1 MITADEFLRPCL
13 DRRFNFFTGTP
24 CSYLKPII
32 NYVIDHEEYRFVDAV
47 NEGDAIAMASG
58 FTIGGGRAVV
68 MFQNSGL
75 GNAVNPLTSLAY
87 PFRIPLLVIVT
98 LRGEAGGE
106 KDEPQHELMG
116 QITTR
121 LLDTMQ
127 IKWSYFPDETGK
139 VEKVLNEVEKHFATE
154 SRPYAVVMRKKDV
167 DRYELVKKSQPGKF
181 EFRVNHRDQFTLPC
195 ESRYSRKEALREIQT
210 AVGLESIV
218 IASTGY
224 NGRELHDLEDRE
236 NQFYMVGSMG
246 CAVPLGFGL
255 SLARPEKRIVVVDGD
270 GALLMRTGNLATVG
284 FYQPRNLIHVLLD
297 NEAHDSTGGQLTV
310 SRGVSFAAVAKA
322 FGYKHVISTD
332 RLDVFREVMN
342 SSLLEEGPVFVH
354 FKIRKGVTGELG
366 RPHLQPFQVKER
378 LMRHFGQ
385 KEEVAA

>member
-13 DRRFNFFTGTP
+13 DRGFNFFTGTP

-47 NEGDAIAMASG
+47 NEGDAVAMASG

-87 PFRIPLLVIVT
+87 TFRIPLLVIVT
-98 LRGEAGGE
+98 LRGEPGGE

-116 QITTR
+116 LITTR

-127 IKWSYFPDETGK
+127 IKWSYFPDENRK
-139 VEKVLNEVEKHFATE
+139 VADLLDRAEEYFDAE
-154 SRPYAVVMRKKDV
+154 SRPYALVMRKKDV
-167 DRYELVKKSQPGKF
+167 DRYDLVKKSQPGKF
-181 EFRVNHRDQFTLPC
+181 EFHVNHRDQFLLPC
-195 ESRYSRKEALREIQT
+195 ESRHSRKEALREIQSAAGKET
-210 AVGLESIV
+210 IV
-218 IASTGY
+218 VASTGY

-246 CAVPLGFGL
+246 CAAALGFGL
-255 SLARPEKRIVVVDGD
+255 SLARHERRIIVVDGD

-284 FYQPRNLIHVLLD
+284 FHQPQNLIHVLLD

-310 SRGVSFAAVAKA
+310 SRGISFAAAAKA

-332 RLDVFREVMN
+332 RLVVFREVMN
-342 SSLLEEGPVFVH
+342 SRLLDQGPVFVH
-354 FKIRKGVTGELG
+354 FKIRKGATGELG

-378 LMRHFGQ
+378 LMMFLGQ
-385 KEEVAA
+385 KAEVVA